1 MTIGP
6 VAAFLGAIVTSSFI
20 LYALFHAYLENTH
33 LAHVFLMIQTSVI
46 LWLLADRLLVGKS
59 MHDAEKVLSDLNQ
72 TQMELLKLQ
81 LANYNLEK
89 ELKALKDRISRK
101 ESIGGH
107 SCKF

>member
-20 LYALFHAYLENTH
+20 LSALFHAYLENAH

-59 MHDAEKVLSDLNQ
+59 MYDAEKVLSDLNK

-81 LANYNLEK
+81 LANNNLEK
-89 ELKALKDRISRK
+89 ELKALKDGISK
-101 ESIGGH
+101 
-107 SCKF
+107 K